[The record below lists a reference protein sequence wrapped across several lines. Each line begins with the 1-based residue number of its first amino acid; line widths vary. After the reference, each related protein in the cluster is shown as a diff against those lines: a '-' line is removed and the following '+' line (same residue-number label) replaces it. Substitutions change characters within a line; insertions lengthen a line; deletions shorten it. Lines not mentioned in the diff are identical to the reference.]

1 MCTMMLEWLCD
12 GGPSCAGNA
21 WCAAVWLGNYNRNT
35 QPIDFKDD
43 EKIKEFI
50 VAKVRLIVYVE
61 AHTKLTKYLLMSV

>member
-1 MCTMMLEWLCD
+1 MCTVMMLEWECD
-12 GGPSCAGNA
+12 GGCAGNA

-50 VAKVRLIVYVE
+50 VAKV
-61 AHTKLTKYLLMSV
+61 SSCS

>member
-1 MCTMMLEWLCD
+1 MMLEWLCD

-50 VAKVRLIVYVE
+50 VAKVRLLV
-61 AHTKLTKYLLMSV
+61 SV